1 MTPFFSRAFWSER
14 WTDLHC
20 RLVGHMWQEWRD
32 GNDGTWWRQCADCQK
47 QQRQSY
53 IDALIKQRQAR
64 REALARKWDI
74 DP

>member
-1 MTPFFSRAFWSER
+1 
-14 WTDLHC
+14 
-20 RLVGHMWQEWRD
+20 MWQEWRD